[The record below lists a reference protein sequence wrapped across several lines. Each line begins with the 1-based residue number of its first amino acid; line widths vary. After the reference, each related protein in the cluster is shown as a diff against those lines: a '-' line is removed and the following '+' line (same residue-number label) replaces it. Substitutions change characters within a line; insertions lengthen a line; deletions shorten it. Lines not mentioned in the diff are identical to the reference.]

1 MSAEMNS
8 SVEVHTITAETAT
21 DAKAVLMLAEFETAD
36 QLMDAAT
43 NMRDK
48 GFKLWDCHTPYPVH
62 GLDQAMGIRP
72 TLLPWIVLGGGFTGF
87 CGGLLMQGW
96 MNAVDYPFLI
106 SGKPFFSIPASIPV
120 AFELTILLSAFASF
134 GGMLALNGLPRFYR
148 PHFRSDRFRRV
159 TADRFFISID
169 GRDRQFDIGANSR
182 LLRELGANAVEVIEE

>member
-1 MSAEMNS
+1 
-8 SVEVHTITAETAT
+8 
-21 DAKAVLMLAEFETAD
+21 
-36 QLMDAAT
+36 
-43 NMRDK
+43 
-48 GFKLWDCHTPYPVH
+48 
-62 GLDQAMGIRP
+62 
-72 TLLPWIVLGGGFTGF
+72 
-87 CGGLLMQGW
+87 MQGW

>member
-21 DAKAVLMLAEFETAD
+21 DAKAVLMLSEFETAD